1 MPRNRLHHLAGC
13 SLRHLQAFS
22 GPPAQPPSSSR
33 IITPPFLTFSSL
45 NTHFYRFN
53 VDFYTW
59 LNYWFLCSEAS
70 ICEAV
75 SSNLRQEM
83 QNRPSWRPSHIL
95 SQARPGHLSD
105 ELLAALMGRAQHVII
120 CRTSEKCSP
129 SRSHTVK
136 RAPLTMINFNH
147 RDLNRMSEHTSAKVA
162 TSSFQK
168 DLKCTASISFHIF
181 CNQPSIFYVLILLF

>member
-45 NTHFYRFN
+45 KTHFYRLN

-105 ELLAALMGRAQHVII
+105 ELLAALMGRAQHGTWLSAEPLRNARHQDHILW
-120 CRTSEKCSP
+120 S
-129 SRSHTVK
+129 
-136 RAPLTMINFNH
+136 APLLPWSN
-147 RDLNRMSEHTSAKVA
+147 S
-162 TSSFQK
+162 
-168 DLKCTASISFHIF
+168 
-181 CNQPSIFYVLILLF
+181 VLTTLTGCLSTPLRRSPRRVFRRI

>member
-13 SLRHLQAFS
+13 SLRRLQAFS

-45 NTHFYRFN
+45 KTHFYRLN

-83 QNRPSWRPSHIL
+83 QNRPSWRPGHIL
-95 SQARPGHLSD
+95 SQARPGHLLA
-105 ELLAALMGRAQHVII
+105 ELLAALMGRAQHGTWLSAESLRNARHQDHILW
-120 CRTSEKCSP
+120 S
-129 SRSHTVK
+129 
-136 RAPLTMINFNH
+136 APLLPWLI
-147 RDLNRMSEHTSAKVA
+147 SIIA
-162 TSSFQK
+162 TLTGCLSTPLRRSPRRVFRR
-168 DLKCTASISFHIF
+168 I
-181 CNQPSIFYVLILLF
+181 

>member
-45 NTHFYRFN
+45 KTHFYRFN

-95 SQARPGHLSD
+95 SQARPGHLSA
-105 ELLAALMGRAQHVII
+105 ELLAALMGRAQHGTWLSAESLRNVRYQDHILW
-120 CRTSEKCSP
+120 S
-129 SRSHTVK
+129 
-136 RAPLTMINFNH
+136 APLSPWSISVLATFTECLSTPLRRSPRRVFRRIQNVLPRYPF
-147 RDLNRMSEHTSAKVA
+147 TSSA
-162 TSSFQK
+162 TSRLYSM
-168 DLKCTASISFHIF
+168 
-181 CNQPSIFYVLILLF
+181 Y